1 MDEIVITIEDDY
13 QDGKA
18 NQSNES
24 VTKRDRRINGS
35 ENSGKNEQT
44 ITAPSE
50 IVAENKSSISQEVNG
65 DHFRPC
71 KACSDGEEGG
81 DDMVGKTV
89 RKPLLKEHGE

>member
-1 MDEIVITIEDDY
+1 MAVKKK
-13 QDGKA
+13 GK
-18 NQSNES
+18 
-24 VTKRDRRINGS
+24 D
-35 ENSGKNEQT
+35 EQT
-44 ITAPSE
+44 NTAPSE

-89 RKPLLKEHGE
+89 QKPLLKEHGE